1 VIVPAAGL
9 GVRLGPGDPKAMRG
23 LCGEPLLAH
32 AVRSLL
38 ASGRI
43 DQLVVAAPAGREG
56 EVRSLLAA
64 ITPTAGVGAAVV
76 TRVVTGGDTR
86 RASVAVGLAALARE
100 VDVVLVH
107 DAARPLVPAS
117 MVTRVVDAV
126 LAGAPAVV
134 PVLPVTDT
142 IKRVDGDI
150 VVETVDRNSLRAV
163 QTPQGFLRQALERAH
178 AQTTTDATDDATMV
192 EEIGLPVH
200 VVEGHDEAL
209 KITRPL
215 DLAQAEAILRAR

>member
-1 VIVPAAGL
+1 
-9 GVRLGPGDPKAMRG
+9 MRE
-23 LCGEPLLAH
+23 LCGEPLLTH

-43 DQLVVAAPAGREG
+43 DRLVVAAPAGRED
-56 EVRSLLAA
+56 EVRSLLATIA
-64 ITPTAGVGAAVV
+64 PVAEVV

-86 RASVAVGLAALARE
+86 RASVAAGLAALAPD

-150 VVETVDRNSLRAV
+150 VVETVDRASLRAV
-163 QTPQGFLRQALERAH
+163 QTPQAFQRQALERAH

-200 VVEGHDEAL
+200 VVQGNDEAL

-215 DLAQAEAILRAR
+215 DLAQAEAILRARRPPVPSRDASRMRPPPP